1 MSASVEG
8 LNIVAEKPMQRLI
21 STLVLF
27 TTFAASAGAQVKR
40 GKSTV
45 PPDSM
50 HAVAA
55 SCPLDLKNLKLTRAQ
70 EVTVDSIR
78 AEHRATMMKLMPEQ
92 MKMNM
97 SGRAGM
103 KMPPADTA
111 AMERAMK
118 KSVAAVRAILTKE
131 QRVIFDSAV
140 VKHEAD
146 MAAAKARGGNNAMAC
161 CMECMRPDGRADHM
175 MPKKPDI

>member
-1 MSASVEG
+1 MH
-8 LNIVAEKPMQRLI
+8 RLI

-27 TTFAASAGAQVKR
+27 TTFVASAGAQIKP
-40 GKSTV
+40 GKSTTH
-45 PPDSM
+45 PDSTHTM
-50 HAVAA
+50 AA
-55 SCPLDLKNLKLTRAQ
+55 SCPLNLQNLKLTPAQ
-70 EVTVDSIR
+70 QVVVDSIR

-103 KMPPADTA
+103 KMPPVDTA

-118 KSVAAVRAILTKE
+118 KSVAAVRAILTNE

-140 VKHEAD
+140 VKHEAE
-146 MAAAKARGGNNAMAC
+146 MTAARARGGNNAMAC
-161 CMECMRPDGRADHM
+161 CMECMRQDGRANKTT
-175 MPKKPDI
+175 PKKPDN